1 MNLQHGLSDQT
12 SAVRR
17 GRGRCPPWCLA
28 PARAPGSAP
37 RLRDINGISSLES
50 LAGAG
55 SGVPP
60 GVQLEAG
67 PLAQLL
73 GGVSPGAAAPRQEV
87 DREVEAAVDRQQ
99 QVRHLEQPRQQ
110 LGEGVKTLEKAFVK
124 VHHICCLRIC
134 PT

>member
-1 MNLQHGLSDQT
+1 MQ
-12 SAVRR
+12 
-17 GRGRCPPWCLA
+17 C
-28 PARAPGSAP
+28 RAPG
-37 RLRDINGISSLES
+37 LRDTDGISSLES

-99 QVRHLEQPRQQ
+99 QVRHLEQPRHQ
-110 LGEGVKTLEKAFVK
+110 LREEIMQKT
-124 VHHICCLRIC
+124 
-134 PT
+134 